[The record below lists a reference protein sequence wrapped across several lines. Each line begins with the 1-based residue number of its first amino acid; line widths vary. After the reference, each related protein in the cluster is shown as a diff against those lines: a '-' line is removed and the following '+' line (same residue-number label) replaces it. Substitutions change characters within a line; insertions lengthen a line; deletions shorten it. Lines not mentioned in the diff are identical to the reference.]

1 MFKAVITEEDTDI
14 EGTKVEILTGLLMY
28 IKTLIEGGFTIEQII
43 QAVELALEDKKDKKS
58 NSNKVKVQKFDLNNM
73 SKEEAIK
80 LVSEELNTLF
90 D

>member
-14 EGTKVEILTGLLMY
+14 EGTKVEILTGLVMY

-58 NSNKVKVQKFDLNNM
+58 NSNKVKIQKFDLNNI

>member
-1 MFKAVITEEDTDI
+1 MFKAVITEENTDI
-14 EGTKVEILTGLLMY
+14 KGTKVDILTGLVMY

-58 NSNKVKVQKFDLNNM
+58 NSNKVKIQKFDLNNM